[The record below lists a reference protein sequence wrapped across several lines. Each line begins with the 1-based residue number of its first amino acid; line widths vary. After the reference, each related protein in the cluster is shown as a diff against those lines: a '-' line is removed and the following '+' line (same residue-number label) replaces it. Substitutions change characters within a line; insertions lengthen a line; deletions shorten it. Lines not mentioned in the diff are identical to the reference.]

1 MANTI
6 IDPTEEIAGNPNA
19 ALTTAAELIT
29 ESKQQTQGTQ
39 TTTTTQS
46 TFEIPAKF
54 KGKSQE
60 EIIKAYMNLEAHS
73 GRLANDLGQT
83 RQSVDQLLQQKRE
96 QDLRSSGAQ
105 NVQRL
110 PEAKELTAADLL
122 QNPTEA
128 LNSYLEARE
137 SAATKELKERL
148 ARQEAQMAQ
157 QQFVGRHPDW
167 QQETNDPEFVN
178 WARQTPYRQNLA
190 ARAAAEDL
198 AAADALLSEYKAYKP
213 LLTKAT
219 SQSTNLEAARKV
231 GLESTSVAG
240 DETKPAGKVIYRRD
254 AQALRISDPDKY
266 DSPAFQNELLKAIAE
281 GRYK

>member
-29 ESKQQTQGTQ
+29 ESKQQQTQ
-39 TTTTTQS
+39 TTQTTQS
-46 TFEIPAKF
+46 TFQIPDKF

-73 GRLANDLGQT
+73 GRLANDLGHT

-110 PEAKELTAADLL
+110 PEAKEITAADLL

-137 SAATKELKERL
+137 STTTKELKDRL

-157 QQFVGRHPDW
+157 QQFVSRHPDW

-198 AAADALLSEYKAYKP
+198 AAADALLSEYKVYKP
-213 LLTKAT
+213 LLNKAT
-219 SQSTNLEAARKV
+219 AQSTNLDAARQV
-231 GLESTSVAG
+231 GLERSTTAG
-240 DETKPAGKVIYRRD
+240 EDTKPTGKVIYRRD

>member
-29 ESKQQTQGTQ
+29 ESKQQAAAPTTQ
-39 TTTTTQS
+39 TTQP
-46 TFEIPAKF
+46 TFQIPEKF

-96 QDLRSSGAQ
+96 NDLRASGAQ

-110 PEAKELTAADLL
+110 PEPKEITAADLL

-137 SAATKELKERL
+137 SVATRELKERL

-157 QQFVGRHPDW
+157 QQFVSRHPDW
-167 QQETNDPEFVN
+167 QQQTNDPDFVN
-178 WARQTPYRQNLA
+178 WARQTPFRQNLA
-190 ARAAAEDL
+190 ARAAQEDL
-198 AAADALLSEYKAYKP
+198 QAADALLTEYKAYKP
-213 LLTKAT
+213 LLTQAT
-219 SQSTNLEAARKV
+219 SQSTNLEAARQV
-231 GLESTSVAG
+231 GLERSTTAG
-240 DETKPAGKVIYRRD
+240 EDTKPTGKVIYRRD